1 MEPEKEDG
9 KIEYKLKL
17 LNTDEKRINELAS
30 QMAYRCN
37 EGFGECIY
45 NIGVRDN
52 GITEGITE
60 EEFNQTIK
68 NLNIIAS
75 KNNYYTQLLSS
86 QEVDSD
92 KTKKIYEVL
101 VREINNNSYID
112 IKVVI
117 AGNVDA
123 GKCVLPLTPIIMYDG
138 TIKLAKDIKIND
150 VLMGD
155 DSTHRKVLEL
165 HSGSTNMYEIQQTRG
180 DNYTVTE
187 NHILTLKFGLPTIRK
202 YKKTYI
208 VISHIGNGV
217 LRRNHFKTYE
227 ESETHLST
235 IKDNIETVDISVKD
249 YITKGKNWKDMFL
262 GYSVP
267 VEFEE
272 KNIDLDPYFLG
283 AWLGDGTSS
292 NNSITNIDQEILEKL
307 QEICVKNKWIMK
319 KIKNTITYS
328 FSGLGKEITRSTN
341 KLGINGLT
349 IHKNKYIFKWH
360 TKNNLKKQK
369 TFKTKNDAITFI
381 NNCNDRKVVLNNAV
395 TDYLRKYN
403 LINNK
408 HIPYQYLYNTRNIRL
423 QVLAGLIDTDG
434 YMDNNCYFITQKN
447 ERLAKDICYL
457 ARSLGF
463 KTIYKQRV
471 KRCKNSKSNPMHE
484 DVYYEN
490 TISGEG
496 LHEVPVVL
504 QRKKISKWNSNI
516 RPLMTTIKVV
526 SVGIKEYNGFT
537 LDDNG
542 RFLLG
547 DFTVTHNSST
557 LGSLTTCK
565 LDDGR
570 GLSRA
575 SVFNFVHELK
585 SGRTSSIAHVI
596 MGYDKEG
603 NIINNEK
610 LSWTDITKKSSKI
623 INFYD
628 LAGHEKYFR
637 TTILGI
643 TSSHPDFCFIII
655 AANDGI
661 TRMTKE
667 HIFLC
672 VTMGIPFAII
682 VSKID
687 ICNDRKN
694 VLVDTMASIN
704 RMLKFPG
711 IRRLPL
717 NVKNKED
724 IILAAKNIYNESVV
738 PIFKTSNITG
748 YGLDNIRFF
757 LNIINKRNPKNYNND
772 PVEYHIDN
780 TFNVYGFGFVLGGQL
795 IKGTIRVGDKLFVG
809 PIHGEYESI
818 TVRSIHSKKTP
829 LQEVNSGAYVCIGI
843 KKKIPV
849 RKGNVVVSAIEDK
862 LLVKKFKAKITVLKS
877 HSTTIKTGYEPIM
890 CTSCIRETVKI
901 LNIENKINYRQT
913 KELQEEDNVLRSGD
927 VAEVTFEFKYNFHY
941 IKPNTRIILAEG
953 LCKMS
958 GCVIEIL
965 S

>member
-1 MEPEKEDG
+1 MNPENDQG
-9 KIEYKLKL
+9 SVEYKLKL
-17 LNTDEKRINELAS
+17 INKDDSRIDELVS
-30 QMAYRCN
+30 QMRYRCN
-37 EGFGECIY
+37 EGDGECVY
-45 NIGVRDN
+45 NIGVSNN
-52 GITEGITE
+52 GTLEGITE
-60 EEFNQTIK
+60 EEYEQTIK
-68 NLNIIAS
+68 TLNVIAS
-75 KNNYYTQLLSS
+75 KNNYYTQVLSI
-86 QEVDSD
+86 QKIDD
-92 KTKKIYEVL
+92 NKKVYEML
-101 VREINNNSYID
+101 IREIKNTYID

-138 TIKLAKDIKIND
+138 TIKFAKDIKIND

-155 DSTHRKVLEL
+155 DSTPRKVLEL
-165 HSGSTNMYEIQQTRG
+165 HSGSTDMYEIQQTRG

-217 LRRNHFKTYE
+217 LIRNHFKTYE
-227 ESETHLST
+227 ECETYLST

-249 YITKGKNWKDMFL
+249 YITKNKNWKDMFL

-272 KNIDLDPYFLG
+272 KNIDLDSYFLG
-283 AWLGDGTSS
+283 VWLGDGSSS
-292 NNSITNIDQEILEKL
+292 NTSITNIDQEILEKL

-319 KIKNTITYS
+319 KIKNTYS
-328 FSGLGKEITRSTN
+328 FSGLGKEIT
-341 KLGINGLT
+341 
-349 IHKNKYIFKWH
+349 
-360 TKNNLKKQK
+360 
-369 TFKTKNDAITFI
+369 
-381 NNCNDRKVVLNNAV
+381 
-395 TDYLRKYN
+395 DYFRKYN
-403 LINNK
+403 LFNNK

-434 YMDNNCYFITQKN
+434 YMHNNCYFITQKN

-471 KRCKNSKSNPMHE
+471 YRCKNSKTNPMHE
-484 DVYYEN
+484 GVYYEN

-504 QRKKISKWNSNI
+504 QRKKVSKWNSNI

-537 LDDNG
+537 LDGNG

-557 LGSLTTCK
+557 IGSLTTCK

-575 SVFNFVHELK
+575 SIFNFVHELK

-596 MGYDKEG
+596 MGYDKDG
-603 NIINNEK
+603 NIVNNDK
-610 LSWTDITKKSSKI
+610 MSWSDITKKSAKI

-628 LAGHEKYFR
+628 LAGHEKYIR
-637 TTILGI
+637 TTVLGI
-643 TSSHPDFCFIII
+643 TSSYPDICFILI
-655 AANDGI
+655 AANNGI
-661 TRMTKE
+661 TKITKE

-672 VTMGIPFAII
+672 VTMGIPFCII
-682 VSKID
+682 ISKID
-687 ICNDRKN
+687 ICEDRKN
-694 VLVDTMASIN
+694 ILQDTIASIN
-704 RMLKFPG
+704 KLLKFPG

-717 NVKNKED
+717 NIKNNED
-724 IILAAKNIYNESVV
+724 IIIASKNIYNESIV
-738 PIFKTSNITG
+738 PIFHTSNVTG
-748 YGLDNIRFF
+748 QGLDNVRFF
-757 LNIINKRNPKNYNND
+757 LNILSKRNPKNYSCD

-780 TFNVYGFGFVLGGQL
+780 TFNVFGFGFVLGGQL
-795 IKGTIRVGDKLFVG
+795 LKGTIKVGDKLFIG
-809 PIHGEYESI
+809 PIQGEYQNVTI
-818 TVRSIHSKKTP
+818 RSIHCKKTP
-829 LQEVNSGAYVCIGI
+829 LQEVNSGSYVCLGI

-849 RKGNVVVSAIEDK
+849 KIGNVIVSKLEDR
-862 LLVKKFKAKITVLKS
+862 LIVKKFTANITVLKS
-877 HSTTIKTGYEPIM
+877 HSTTIRIGYEPVLH
-890 CTSCIRETVKI
+890 SSSIREAVKI
-901 LNIENKINYRQT
+901 LEIKDKKNAINIEK
-913 KELQEEDNVLRSGD
+913 LEDDLHILRAGD
-927 VAEVTFEFKYNFHY
+927 SALVTFEFKYNYHFL
-941 IKPNTRIILAEG
+941 KTNTRIILCEG
-953 LCKMS
+953 LTRLT
-958 GCVIEIL
+958 GNVLEIL
-965 S
+965 Q